1 MNAVQL
7 IRTELELSAQITLQ
21 LIEDMRDAPLTFP
34 TPRGGNHPLWVLGH
48 MAFVEGDL
56 VQHQMLGKPNPVAD
70 WRGLFS
76 DGTEPVADA
85 DAYPHFDELLA
96 AFQSLRAKTLEYL
109 SNLSDSDLDT
119 PPLQPR
125 PGFEQFLATRGMCL
139 AIVVFNTLMHR
150 GQVADAR
157 RALGRKP
164 LTA

>member
-7 IRTELELSAQITLQ
+7 LRTELELSAQITLQ

-48 MAFVEGDL
+48 MAYVEGDL
-56 VQHQMLGKPNPVAD
+56 VQHQMLGKPNPVAH
-70 WRGLFS
+70 WRELFS
-76 DGTEPVADA
+76 DGTEPVADPG
-85 DAYPHFDELLA
+85 AYPPLDELLA
-96 AFQSLRAKTLEYL
+96 AFNSLRAKTLDYL
-109 SNLSDSDLDT
+109 ANLTDADLDT
-119 PPLQPR
+119 PPLKPR
-125 PGFEQFLATRGMCL
+125 PGFEKFLATNGMCL
-139 AIVVFNTLMHR
+139 AIIVFNTVMHR